1 MTPMACQH
9 CHRPLN
15 TIGDPAAPAY
25 IHPLHVGDPGHRPVP
40 VPADR
45 LDTLDR
51 RCDFCGDPHPVW
63 ALDAGPVTT
72 ILVGQ
77 AGGLMH
83 DFGDQWAACTSC
95 EMLAAT
101 GDINQ
106 LVDRAAAAL
115 DLRRDPAG
123 RHRIAQLHAA
133 FIHTRNPGRTLI
145 TTTGWPPTGHT
156 ARDLPRIR
164 DRLTNLYRGGDRLPA
179 QLDHPPLRAAIADGL
194 DRAKLYWIDPEFT
207 DLAGHA
213 AAQLP
218 DTVAGPD
225 DPPAADGLIAWARPV
240 WGGTV
245 AAATWT
251 TKPGRQLVIVAY
263 RSIGGGLAGT
273 PLQRLREQVGW
284 LAPPPPAHHQPPA
297 GPARRRASR
306 RPGRDLAADR
316 PAGHRNH
323 PHRARPGTAP
333 GVRPAAPACARGA
346 HRPPQTPP
354 HPRYGRRCC
363 WPCGRAGWARATAG
377 TRMGRRALETPALR
391 TRPRPT
397 AAHLHRPLP
406 AGPRRPTDPGQH
418 HRPGPRHHPHP
429 TVQEGEASPCP
440 LT

>member
-240 WGGTV
+240 WGGMV

-284 LAPPPPAHHQPPA
+284 LAPLRPLTTSPRQALPA
-297 GPARRRASR
+297 GGQAVVLVATWLLIGQQVTETIPIELDRALRRAYARQR
-306 RPGRDLAADR
+306 RPAPEVRIVRLKPR
-316 PAGHRNH
+316 P
-323 PHRARPGTAP
+323 T
-333 GVRPAAPACARGA
+333 
-346 HRPPQTPP
+346 
-354 HPRYGRRCC
+354 
-363 WPCGRAGWARATAG
+363 RATAG
-377 TRMGRRALETPALR
+377 GAAGRAAERGGRGPLREREWVGEHWKHQPYGPGRAQRRLIYIAPYLR
-391 TRPRPT
+391 
-397 AAHLHRPLP
+397 
-406 AGPRRPTDPGQH
+406 GPDDQPIRASTTVRVLGTTHTQPSKKEE
-418 HRPGPRHHPHP
+418 PRHVP
-429 TVQEGEASPCP
+429 
-440 LT
+440 